1 MALNKPQDNNI
12 QSCLIPYKNSMN
24 GHSLFSNM
32 VGDLV
37 VFLVVYVDDILV
49 TVMNTKEIQSLRIF
63 FNAQFKIKDLGDL
76 HYFLIM
82 KLLENQMVF
91 F

>member
-1 MALNKPQDNNI
+1 
-12 QSCLIPYKNSMN
+12 MN

-37 VFLVVYVDDILV
+37 VFLVVYADDILV
-49 TVMNTKEIQSLRIF
+49 TVMNTKEIQSLRILI
-63 FNAQFKIKDLGDL
+63 NAQFKIKDLGDL
-76 HYFLIM
+76 HYFLIL

-91 F
+91 FWLNRNLPSIYLQSLVMLSKLF